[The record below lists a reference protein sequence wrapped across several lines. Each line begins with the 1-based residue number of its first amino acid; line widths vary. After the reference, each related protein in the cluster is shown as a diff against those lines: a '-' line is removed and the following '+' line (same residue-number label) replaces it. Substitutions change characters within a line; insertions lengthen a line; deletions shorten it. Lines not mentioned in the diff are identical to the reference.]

1 MVTSSNVLNPHDP
14 EIQMEEQVSLLII
27 AKMIKALHL
36 QLVFFKV
43 ISEGAQLVRLCLK
56 PGLVVEAQ
64 VVDDL
69 LVVLD
74 GLSCEQSWCHVVHE
88 CWWSLH
94 CRILI

>member
-1 MVTSSNVLNPHDP
+1 MLDPHDP
-14 EIQMEEQVSLLII
+14 EIQMEEQVSTLIM
-27 AKMIKALHL
+27 AEMIKALHL

-43 ISEGAQLVRLCLK
+43 ISEGAQLVRRCLK

-74 GLSCEQSWCHVVHE
+74 GPPCEQSWCHVVHK

-94 CRILI
+94 CRSLI